1 MKNKEDRSIGKWIS
15 IIHRQSQ
22 IYLNNE
28 LRQYDINSSEYIYLV
43 NLASNEG
50 VNQKYLSDM
59 LCVDEALTTRVIRN
73 LEKKNYVVRERD
85 SDDRRAYNV
94 RLTEKGKEIQPIIV
108 DKLKDWTVVLSTGMN
123 KEQVDYIIDNLIS
136 MANNA
141 IITNRGDKNEKN

>member
-1 MKNKEDRSIGKWIS
+1 MKNKKDRSIGKWIS

-73 LEKKNYVVRERD
+73 LEKKKYVVREKD
-85 SDDRRAYNV
+85 SNDKRAYKIK
-94 RLTEKGKEIQPIIV
+94 LTEKGKKIQPIIV
-108 DKLKDWTVVLSTGMN
+108 DKLKYWTEILSTGMS
-123 KEQVDYIIDNLIS
+123 KEQVDYIIDNLVS

-141 IITNRGDKNEKN
+141 IITNRGEKNEKN

>member
-1 MKNKEDRSIGKWIS
+1 MKGKENRSIGKWIS

-22 IYLNNE
+22 IYLNSE

-59 LCVDEALTTRVIRN
+59 LCVDEALTTRVIRS
-73 LEKKNYVVRERD
+73 LEKKNYVVRERN

-94 RLTEKGKEIQPIIV
+94 KLTEKGKKIQPIIV

-141 IITNRGDKNEKN
+141 IITNRGEKNKKN